1 MKLYTLLYMLS
12 LSILLCGQ
20 TQKHVTLSF
29 NMGDFVLEGKENGL
43 HIFPKNK
50 PYIYKEDTRQPAL
63 PYIGIDIPVGINDEF
78 LTVSCEE
85 HEIKVKSDVAVECNP
100 PIVSTSAQ
108 NKTIYS
114 SEKKQEAASQSKSI
128 EYSGAFVKNGNK
140 YLSFVICP
148 FRYDLSTKVLYLRDV
163 FNLNISLSHT
173 TTPTLHVK
181 RNTVNKSSMSE
192 PYKYVIITSEALKS
206 AFEKLAIWKTQKGI
220 RTKIL
225 TTEYIDSVYSGDSL
239 QLKIKNAIYDYYLD
253 GMEYALLGG
262 DIDIVPARICKS
274 PFNTID
280 TKDMPVDLYY
290 SCFNNNFEWDANGNH
305 IYGENS
311 DNIDL
316 APDVILTRA
325 PMSNYSEVAAFV
337 DRIINYE
344 RNPNIDNW
352 TNNILMCGAQI
363 RDYDDYYNGVLPM
376 PTSSDAQ
383 ISSDDMYDN
392 IIHPLWP
399 QGTRFRLFDTDTDH
413 PNRANYEYNTEH
425 LHAELEKG
433 YTFVEVMNHSW
444 TERWGW
450 LENWWQYKNTN
461 AMTLNN
467 QGNTVITTFSCY
479 SNAFDKPEV
488 CMSEAFLRN
497 PNSGILAYA
506 GLSREG
512 WFPTLYTINNQL
524 YSYMLGSKEHQF
536 GRAVYDVKNSTFGLL
551 STSTYLKGMYMALNP
566 MGDPEMPIF
575 TSLPLKFSNIAISLL
590 NGTLSVS
597 TGTDSCRI
605 CVSSISDNGDSYY
618 SVATLCNN
626 YTFNNITDDCMVCIT
641 KPGYIPFIGRVGNSV
656 YIQNEAISGDLDIIA
671 GTAYI
676 GKDVT
681 NERPEGSV
689 EIDSGKTSIKFIND
703 VIIKNDF
710 EVKNGVTLEII
721 PIN

>member
-1 MKLYTLLYMLS
+1 M
-12 LSILLCGQ
+12 
-20 TQKHVTLSF
+20 
-29 NMGDFVLEGKENGL
+29 
-43 HIFPKNK
+43 
-50 PYIYKEDTRQPAL
+50 
-63 PYIGIDIPVGINDEF
+63 
-78 LTVSCEE
+78 
-85 HEIKVKSDVAVECNP
+85 
-100 PIVSTSAQ
+100 
-108 NKTIYS
+108 
-114 SEKKQEAASQSKSI
+114 
-128 EYSGAFVKNGNK
+128 
-140 YLSFVICP
+140 
-148 FRYDLSTKVLYLRDV
+148 
-163 FNLNISLSHT
+163 
-173 TTPTLHVK
+173 
-181 RNTVNKSSMSE
+181 
-192 PYKYVIITSEALKS
+192 
-206 AFEKLAIWKTQKGI
+206 
-220 RTKIL
+220 
-225 TTEYIDSVYSGDSL
+225 
-239 QLKIKNAIYDYYLD
+239 
-253 GMEYALLGG
+253 
-262 DIDIVPARICKS
+262 
-274 PFNTID
+274 
-280 TKDMPVDLYY
+280 
-290 SCFNNNFEWDANGNH
+290 
-305 IYGENS
+305 
-311 DNIDL
+311 
-316 APDVILTRA
+316 
-325 PMSNYSEVAAFV
+325 
-337 DRIINYE
+337 
-344 RNPNIDNW
+344 
-352 TNNILMCGAQI
+352 
-363 RDYDDYYNGVLPM
+363 
-376 PTSSDAQ
+376 
-383 ISSDDMYDN
+383 
-392 IIHPLWP
+392 
-399 QGTRFRLFDTDTDH
+399 
-413 PNRANYEYNTEH
+413 
-425 LHAELEKG
+425 
-433 YTFVEVMNHSW
+433 
-444 TERWGW
+444 GW

-536 GRAVYDVKNSTFGLL
+536 GRAVYDVKNSTVGLL

-710 EVKNGVTLEII
+710 EVKNGATLEII